1 MNPWSGTKDY
11 SRLTSFS
18 ASEVVCKRSTIQLI
32 LTVPKALAGAQC
44 AEGARRPGG
53 EACKQGEA
61 SRRAPPGNQ
70 KGQNVLRRLIWR
82 TPSARAFGHP
92 VISYYLCNLWHPV
105 QLTTPPSSKPL
116 YIHSKSCGVANIFS
130 PLIQHHGGPH
140 HGPRARARPRGCWLV
155 GGAERR
161 GHRCTLASC
170 GRPVSGAPNSY

>member
-1 MNPWSGTKDY
+1 M
-11 SRLTSFS
+11 R
-18 ASEVVCKRSTIQLI
+18 R
-32 LTVPKALAGAQC
+32 
-44 AEGARRPGG
+44 RRPPAGRGSLQARGSEPKGPAG
-53 EACKQGEA
+53 ESERPKCSKAPYLAHAFGA
-61 SRRAPPGNQ
+61 GLRPPGDQ
-70 KGQNVLRRLIWR
+70 LLPMQPLAPGVH
-82 TPSARAFGHP
+82 A
-92 VISYYLCNLWHPV
+92 CM